1 MSGWE
6 KIQWM
11 TTCSCQIFVSL
22 VIDIF
27 RFMNK
32 YLLSALGLFFSPL
45 LFSQILNVNTEASV
59 SVASGSSINLDG
71 LEIAPADTYIL
82 SGAND
87 VSRSITAATAGG
99 NNSVLRVYSTSAL
112 LSGFTGTLTFSYL
125 DGELNG
131 IAEGD
136 LVMELQ
142 AEDDSWSTYVG
153 TVDQAN
159 NTVSYTFTE
168 AVSFKSVT
176 ASASGAT
183 LTVEDVLQ
191 PQSGIS
197 VYPNPTANRIY
208 IQAENILQ
216 AELFDLRGRKVK
228 TTTQNQ
234 LDLSDIGSG
243 SFILKVTSDNNNT
256 KSFKIIKK

>member
-1 MSGWE
+1 MKLLFSLFGLL
-6 KIQWM
+6 I
-11 TTCSCQIFVSL
+11 CPFV
-22 VIDIF
+22 
-27 RFMNK
+27 
-32 YLLSALGLFFSPL
+32 
-45 LFSQILNVNTEASV
+45 FSQILTVSSGSSV
-59 SVASGSSINLDG
+59 SISSGNSINLDG
-71 LEIAPADTYIL
+71 LEIAPADTYVI

-131 IAEGD
+131 IAEGE

-142 AEDDSWSTYVG
+142 ADDDSWSTYMG

-168 AVSFKSVT
+168 AVSFKAVT

-208 IQAENILQ
+208 IQGENILQ

-228 TTTQNQ
+228 ATNQNQ

-243 SFILKVTSDNNNT
+243 SFILKVITNNNET
-256 KSFKIIKK
+256 KSFKIIKR

>member
-1 MSGWE
+1 MI
-6 KIQWM
+6 KHLL
-11 TTCSCQIFVSL
+11 SL
-22 VIDIF
+22 V
-27 RFMNK
+27 
-32 YLLSALGLFFSPL
+32 GLFLCPF
-45 LFSQILNVNTEASV
+45 LFSQILTVNTGASV

-71 LEIAPADTYIL
+71 LEIAPADTYVI

-142 AEDDSWSTYVG
+142 ADDDSWSTYVG
-153 TVDQAN
+153 TVDQTN

-168 AVSFKSVT
+168 AVSFKAVT

-191 PQSGIS
+191 PKSGIS

-208 IQAENILQ
+208 IQGENVLQ

-228 TTTQNQ
+228 ATTQNQ
-234 LDLSDIGSG
+234 LDLSDTGSG
-243 SFILKVTSDNNNT
+243 SFILKVTTDNNST
-256 KSFKIIKK
+256 ISFKIIKQ